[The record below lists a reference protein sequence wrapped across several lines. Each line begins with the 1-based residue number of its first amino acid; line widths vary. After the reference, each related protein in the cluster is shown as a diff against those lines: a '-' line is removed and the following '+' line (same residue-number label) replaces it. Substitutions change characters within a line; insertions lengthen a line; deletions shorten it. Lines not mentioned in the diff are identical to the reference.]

1 MTLFWHDG
9 SAKPILALFLDSDLQ
24 QRLLALV
31 TIGRKPKILGLYK
44 SRNIH
49 FTIFFLVK
57 LLL

>member
-49 FTIFFLVK
+49 FTIFFW
-57 LLL
+57 